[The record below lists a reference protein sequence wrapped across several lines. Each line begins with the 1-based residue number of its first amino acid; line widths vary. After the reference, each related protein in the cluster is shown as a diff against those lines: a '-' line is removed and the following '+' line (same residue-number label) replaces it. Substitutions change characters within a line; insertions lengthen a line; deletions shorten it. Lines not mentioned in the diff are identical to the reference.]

1 MPRSNR
7 SRSREPAVRPARQ
20 PCLNIS
26 ASCDS
31 ESSGDSELR
40 REQFRP
46 AYGVPRFNP
55 VRPSQAPRPTAA
67 AIARVARPR
76 TPDGPP
82 PLERVQEAQ
91 AAWVTFRELENLEFS
106 LENELRSLVE
116 LHQPADP
123 ELCDHISQRL
133 ATAFSQVKRRALLA
147 NLNRR

>member
-20 PCLNIS
+20 PRLNIS
-26 ASCDS
+26 ASCES

-46 AYGVPRFNP
+46 AYARPRVAP
-55 VRPSQAPRPTAA
+55 VRPSQAPRSTAA

-82 PLERVQEAQ
+82 PLERIQEAQ
-91 AAWVTFRELENLEFS
+91 AAWITLRELENLELG
-106 LENELRSLVE
+106 LENELRILVE
-116 LHQPADP
+116 LHHPEDP
-123 ELCDHISQRL
+123 EFCDHISQRV
-133 ATAFSQVKRRALLA
+133 ATAFSQVRRRALLA